1 MYKIEK
7 IGENTFYI
15 KVLGTMPPSVAK
27 KLVNDFKARTKDLEN
42 FSSIVDGLDLIILN
56 LKSFKIVLKFLKKSN
71 KKLVKSAYIIGKSPV
86 LKKDNKKL
94 IKSAYVIGKSPVLN
108 REAEILLERAKSSK
122 RKIVENLDEA
132 KKWIGIEDIVF
143 QKD

>member
-7 IGENTFYI
+7 IGENIFYI
-15 KVLGTMPPSVAK
+15 KILGTMPPSVAK
-27 KLVNDFKARTKDLEN
+27 KFIKDFKARTKDLES

-56 LKSFKIVLKFLKKSN
+56 IKSFKIMLKLLKKN
-71 KKLVKSAYIIGKSPV
+71 
-86 LKKDNKKL
+86 NKKL
-94 IKSAYVIGKSPVLN
+94 IKSAYVIGESPVLN
-108 REAEILLERAKSSK
+108 KEAEILLERAKSSK

>member
-27 KLVNDFKARTKDLEN
+27 KFVKDFKAKTNDLAN
-42 FSSIVDGLDLIILN
+42 FSSVVDGVDLIILN
-56 LKSFKIVLKFLKKSN
+56 LKSFKIILKLLKKN
-71 KKLVKSAYIIGKSPV
+71 NRKLIKSAFIIGKSPV
-86 LKKDNKKL
+86 LNK
-94 IKSAYVIGKSPVLN
+94 
-108 REAEILLERAKSSK
+108 EAEILLERAKTSK
-122 RKIVENLDEA
+122 RKIVATLDEA
-132 KKWIGIEDIVF
+132 KDWVGIKNIVI

>member
-7 IGENTFYI
+7 IGENFFYI

-27 KLVNDFKARTKDLEN
+27 KFIKDFKARTKDLET
-42 FSSIVDGLDLIILN
+42 FSTIVDGLDLIILN
-56 LKSFKIVLKFLKKSN
+56 IKSFKIILKL
-71 KKLVKSAYIIGKSPV
+71 

-108 REAEILLERAKSSK
+108 KEAEILLERAKSSK

>member
-7 IGENTFYI
+7 IGENYLYI

-27 KLVNDFKARTKDLEN
+27 KFVKDFKAKTKNLDN

-56 LKSFKIVLKFLKKSN
+56 LKSIKIILKLLKKNN
-71 KKLVKSAYIIGKSPV
+71 KKLNRAAYIIGKSPV
-86 LKKDNKKL
+86 LNK
-94 IKSAYVIGKSPVLN
+94 
-108 REAEILLERAKSSK
+108 EAEILLEEAKSSK
-122 RKIVENLDEA
+122 RKIVATLDEA
-132 KKWIGIEDIVF
+132 KDWVGIKDVVI

>member
-15 KVLGTMPPSVAK
+15 KVLGTMPPSVSK
-27 KLVNDFKARTKDLEN
+27 KLVNDFKARIKDLEN

-86 LKKDNKKL
+86 LKNQ
-94 IKSAYVIGKSPVLN
+94 
-108 REAEILLERAKSSK
+108 AEILFDKAKSSK

-132 KKWIGIEDIVF
+132 KKWIGIEDIIIK
-143 QKD
+143 KD

>member
-7 IGENTFYI
+7 IGENSLYI

-27 KLVNDFKARTKDLEN
+27 KFVKDFKAKTKNLDT

-56 LKSFKIVLKFLKKSN
+56 LKSFKIILKLLKKNN
-71 KKLVKSAYIIGKSPV
+71 KKLNRAAYIIGKSPV
-86 LKKDNKKL
+86 LNK
-94 IKSAYVIGKSPVLN
+94 
-108 REAEILLERAKSSK
+108 EAEILLEEAKSSK
-122 RKIVENLDEA
+122 RKIVATLDEA
-132 KKWIGIEDIVF
+132 KDWVGIKDIVI